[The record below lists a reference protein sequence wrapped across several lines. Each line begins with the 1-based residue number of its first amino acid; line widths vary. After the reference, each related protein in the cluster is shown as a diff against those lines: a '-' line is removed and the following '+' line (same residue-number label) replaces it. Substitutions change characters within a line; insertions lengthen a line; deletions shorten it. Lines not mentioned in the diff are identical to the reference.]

1 MIIYTRFIRP
11 AMPAG
16 NVRNVPAYVAPIVE
30 KTKRKA
36 VLPLRIVP
44 TPPKEAGV
52 RLPALP

>member
-11 AMPAG
+11 AMPSS

>member
-30 KTKRKA
+30 KTKRKGE
-36 VLPLRIVP
+36 LPLRVVP
-44 TPPKEAGV
+44 ITPKEAGV
-52 RLPALP
+52 RLPVLS